1 MKHVTH
7 FQAAAVTNLTHVQG
21 WRVNREQSQAKLGY
35 KNVKETNTQTN
46 NSNSW
51 SQSVH
56 GDQGKP
62 SRLLHCT
69 NQSLQT
75 DWGRVVTTVTTSSS
89 RSFLSLGRRD
99 MSAGLT
105 LCLPQCNPHPPPP
118 TTTSTSSSRT
128 TRMWKNVFIIMMFFV
143 SLSLCLLLL

>member
-51 SQSVH
+51 SQNVH
-56 GDQGKP
+56 RDQGKP

-105 LCLPQCNPHPPPP
+105 LCLPQCNPT
-118 TTTSTSSSRT
+118 TTTSSSTTTSRT
-128 TRMWKNVFIIMMFFV
+128 TLMWKNVFIIMMFFV